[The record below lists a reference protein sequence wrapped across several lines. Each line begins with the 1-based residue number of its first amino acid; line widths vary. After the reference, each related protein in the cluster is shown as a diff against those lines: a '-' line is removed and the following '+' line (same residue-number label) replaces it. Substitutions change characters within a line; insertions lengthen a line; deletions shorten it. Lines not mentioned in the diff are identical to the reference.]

1 MSGVPLIFETSTP
14 HASIARLKMDGTAV
28 IREFQSD
35 RNHNAMLFRPLEEL
49 MRMEGP
55 PVDLVL
61 VGSGPGSYSG
71 TRVGIAAAQG
81 VAIALGCPAMA
92 VPSIV
97 AVPSADGGAK
107 CLAIGDARRGAYWWA
122 WVEDFQMHGDPT
134 LGNAAE
140 LLDFVREAAESGN
153 PVFAFEEPERFP
165 LPSELIGVIKTEF
178 PDALRLWHA
187 WQSAGDDCR
196 KQWSCQVPQPI
207 YLKPPHITPGKRP
220 SLLAS
225 GVEL

>member
-1 MSGVPLIFETSTP
+1 MSGASLVLETSTP
-14 HASIARLKMDGTAV
+14 HASIARVQADGTAV
-28 IREFQSD
+28 LREFQSD
-35 RNHNAMLFRPLEEL
+35 RNHNAMLFRPMEEL

-81 VAIALGCPAMA
+81 VAIALACPAVA

-97 AVPSADGGAK
+97 AVPSADDGAK

-122 WVEDFQMHGDPT
+122 WVEDFQMAGDPM
-134 LGNAAE
+134 LGDASE
-140 LLDFVREAAESGN
+140 LLEAVRSAAESGN
-153 PVFAFEEPERFP
+153 PVFAFEELERFP

-178 PDALRLWHA
+178 PDAIRLLHA
-187 WQSAGDDCR
+187 WNSASEDR
-196 KQWSCQVPQPI
+196 RNQWGRQVPQPI

-220 SLLAS
+220 SLLVKS
-225 GVEL
+225 VER